1 MKISAFTTN
10 GKQPAATSRQ
20 PWARWTVAGLLAFA
34 QIASHAAT
42 ITGRVRDAGS
52 NSYLLGAS
60 VTIRELDRTLNT
72 NSGGEFNFGNVPAGD
87 YTLEVSALGYNDQ
100 AVAATVTET
109 GTAPVLVGLK
119 SEVVQ
124 LEGVVVEGSRE
135 GQMRALQQKRA
146 ATNVMDI
153 VAADAVGKFPD
164 GNAAE
169 ALRRVPGISL
179 EIDQDEGRYVVVRGI
194 DSSLNTVTL
203 NNQLVGTPSE
213 GGNRGVAMDAVPADL
228 IARLE
233 VVKAVTPDKDGNSI
247 GGAINIVTQSA
258 FDRPEG
264 FTFGSAGVFYDDFG
278 GRSRPTG
285 SLTFGRLLGDSGK
298 WGFVGAVSYS
308 LKDVKSQTANTRSW
322 ANNANTGNLW
332 LPLTQQNYDYDLER
346 ERIGAN
352 VAFQYRPAEGHEV
365 ALRLNHN
372 EFNDSEDRQSVLYE
386 YRLGTL
392 SNQTATSGANSQG
405 RASRQFRDYDQTGTI
420 DVLTLDGKH
429 DLAGDAL
436 FTWQAGAST
445 GSRDTHK
452 RNDWEFRSATGAFP
466 NTYDLSGEELVI
478 KPNTDAYYN
487 PANYPFRRVRFRTDD
502 EQEKVK
508 TVQAD
513 YQRDLAL
520 GSRDGFWKA
529 GIKYIARDKR
539 DDRNNRNYDAAS
551 SGNFTLGEATL
562 AGPEVTNYFDGLFRY
577 GPTLDVDA
585 LERFFAANPT
595 RFVFNSASTLADST
609 ASDYSAKEKVSAGYV
624 MSSIEL
630 VKNLT
635 LLAGVR
641 VERTE
646 AEYGANEL
654 ASGTYRWIEGGK
666 DYTDVLPGLHLAW
679 RPAKQAVIR
688 FAWTNTIGRPNYADL
703 APIRQLDAI
712 ENTPGHWSGS
722 LSGGNPDL
730 EPFKAMNF
738 DLAAEYYLANGGVL
752 SAGAFHKRIKNPIYD
767 KTVFFTDYTYEGQLF
782 DTLSFS
788 GPANAEKGEITGLEL
803 NYQQFFTRLPAPF
816 DGLGVNFNYTV
827 TDSSA
832 RLFTRTDEIP
842 FFKQSP
848 TVYNLA
854 LIYEKAGFE
863 GRVSYSK
870 SGDYLS
876 DVGTSPATDIYV
888 RGRAV
893 VDAKMSYRLTKQL
906 KLFVELLNLT
916 EEPLRELTGERAR
929 ENDFEIYKW
938 KAKVGVNFNL

>member
-1 MKISAFTTN
+1 MTVSTIPQDSA
-10 GKQPAATSRQ
+10 KLAAKNR
-20 PWARWTVAGLLAFA
+20 PWARWAAIGLLAFSQVAA
-34 QIASHAAT
+34 QAAT
-42 ITGRVRDAGS
+42 IAGRVRDAGS
-52 NSYLLGAS
+52 NTYLLGAS
-60 VTIRELDRTLNT
+60 VTIRELGRTLTT
-72 NSGGEFNFGNVPAGD
+72 NPGGEFTFGNVPAGD
-87 YTLEVSALGYNDQ
+87 YTLDVASLGYNDQ
-100 AVAATVTET
+100 SVPATASEATT
-109 GTAPVLVGLK
+109 MPVLVGLK

-124 LEGVVVEGSRE
+124 LAGVVVEGTRE
-135 GQMRALQQKRA
+135 GQVRALQQKRS

-153 VAADAVGKFPD
+153 VSADAVGKFPD

-233 VVKAVTPDKDGNSI
+233 VTKAVTPDKDANSI

-264 FTFGSAGVFYDDFG
+264 FTYGSAGLFYDDFG

-322 ANNANTGNLW
+322 ANNASTGNLW
-332 LPLTQQNYDYDLER
+332 LPLTQQNYDYDLQR

-352 VAFQYRPAEGHEV
+352 VAFQYRPVEGHEV
-365 ALRLNHN
+365 ALRVNHN

-405 RASRQFRDYDQTGTI
+405 RGSRQFRDYDQTGTI
-420 DVLTLDGKH
+420 DVVTIDGKH
-429 DLAGDAL
+429 DLAGEAKL
-436 FTWQAGAST
+436 TWQAGAST

-529 GIKYIARDKR
+529 GVKYIARDKR
-539 DDRNNRNYDAAS
+539 DDRDNRNYDAAS
-551 SGNFTLGEATL
+551 SGNFTLAEPTL
-562 AGPEVTNYFDGLFRY
+562 AGAEAPNYFDGLFRY

-595 RFVFNSASTLADST
+595 RFVFNSSSTRADST
-609 ASDYSAKEKVSAGYV
+609 ASDFEAAETVTAAYV
-624 MSSIEL
+624 MTSIDL
-630 VKNLT
+630 AKNLT

-641 VERTE
+641 AERTE

-654 ASGTYRWIEGGK
+654 ANGAYRWVDGGK

-679 RPAKQAVIR
+679 RPAKQTVVR
-688 FAWTNTIGRPNYADL
+688 LAWTNTIGRPNYADL
-703 APIRQLDAI
+703 APIRVLDAL
-712 ENTPGHWSGS
+712 EATPGHWTGS

-730 EPFKAMNF
+730 KPFESMNL
-738 DLAAEYYLANGGVL
+738 DLTVEYYLNKGGIFSV
-752 SAGAFHKRIKNPIYD
+752 GGFHKRIKNPIYD
-767 KTVFFTDYTYEGQLF
+767 KTIFFTNYTHEGQF
-782 DTLSFS
+782 YDTLTFS
-788 GPANAEKGEITGLEL
+788 GPANADKGEITGLEL
-803 NYQQFFTRLPAPF
+803 NYQQFFTALPAPF
-816 DGLGVNFNYTV
+816 DGLGVNLNYTV

-832 RLFTRTDEIP
+832 HLFTRAEAIP

-848 TVYNLA
+848 TVYNIA

-870 SGDYLS
+870 SGDYLN
-876 DVGTSPATDIYV
+876 DVGADPATDIYV

-893 VDAKMSYRLTKQL
+893 VDAKVSYRLTHQL
-906 KLFVELLNLT
+906 KFFVELLNLT
-916 EEPLRELTGERAR
+916 EEPLREFTGVNTR

-938 KAKVGVNFNL
+938 KAKIGVNFNL

>member
-1 MKISAFTTN
+1 MTISNFSQG
-10 GKQPAATSRQ
+10 GKKRAAAGRRR
-20 PWARWTVAGLLAFA
+20 WARWAVIGLFTFSALAA
-34 QIASHAAT
+34 EAAT
-42 ITGRVRDAGS
+42 IAGRVRDAGS
-52 NSYLLGAS
+52 NTYLLGAS
-60 VTIRELDRTLNT
+60 VTIRELGRTLAT
-72 NSGGEFNFGNVPAGD
+72 NAGGEFSFGNVPAGD
-87 YTLEVSALGYNDQ
+87 YTLEVSSLGYNDQ
-100 AVAATVTET
+100 AVPATATDTAA
-109 GTAPVLVGLK
+109 APVLIGLK
-119 SEVVQ
+119 SEVIQ
-124 LEGVVVEGSRE
+124 LEGVVVEGTRE
-135 GQMRALQQKRA
+135 GQVRALQQKRS
-146 ATNVMDI
+146 ATNVMDVI
-153 VAADAVGKFPD
+153 SADAVGKFPD

-213 GGNRGVAMDAVPADL
+213 GGNRGVAMDSVPADL

-233 VVKAVTPDKDGNSI
+233 VVKAVTPDKDANSI

-264 FTFGSAGVFYDDFG
+264 FTYGSAGLFYDDFG

-298 WGFVGAVSYS
+298 WGFVGAVSYA

-322 ANNANTGNLW
+322 ANNASTGNLW

-352 VAFQYRPAEGHEV
+352 VAFQYRPKSGHEV
-365 ALRLNHN
+365 ALRVNHN

-420 DVLTLDGKH
+420 DVLAVDGKH
-429 DLAGDAL
+429 DLADAKL
-436 FTWQAGAST
+436 TWQAGAST

-487 PANYPFRRVRFRTDD
+487 PANYPFRRVRFRSDA
-502 EQEKVK
+502 EQEDVK
-508 TVQAD
+508 TAQAD

-520 GSRDGFWKA
+520 GGRNGFWKV
-529 GIKYIARDKR
+529 GVKHIARDKR
-539 DDRNNRNYDAAS
+539 DDRTNRNYDAAS
-551 SGNFTLGEATL
+551 SGNFTLAEPTL
-562 AGPEVTNYFDGLFRY
+562 ASAEVPNYFDGLFRY
-577 GPTLDVDA
+577 GPGLDVDA
-585 LERFFAANPT
+585 LEKFFAANPT

-609 ASDYSAKEKVSAGYV
+609 AGDFEAAEKVTAGYALA
-624 MSSIEL
+624 SLDLAENFTI
-630 VKNLT
+630 
-635 LLAGVR
+635 LAGVR
-641 VERTE
+641 AERTV
-646 AEYGANEL
+646 ADYGANEL
-654 ASGTYRWIEGGK
+654 ANGTYRWVEGGK
-666 DYTDVLPGLHLAW
+666 DYTDVLPGLHAVW
-679 RPAKQAVIR
+679 RPTKKTAVR

-703 APIRQLDAI
+703 APIRVLDAL
-712 ENTPGHWSGS
+712 EVTPGHWTGG

-730 EPFKAMNF
+730 KPFESMNL
-738 DLAAEYYLANGGVL
+738 DLSLEYYLNKGGIASV
-752 SAGAFHKRIKNPIYD
+752 GAFHKRIKNPIYD
-767 KTVFFTDYTYEGQLF
+767 KTVFFTNYTYEGQLF
-782 DTLSFS
+782 DTLTFS
-788 GPANAEKGEITGLEL
+788 GPANADKGEISGLEF
-803 NYQQFFTRLPAPF
+803 NYQQFFTALPAPF

-832 RLFTRTDEIP
+832 QLFTRTDEIP

-848 TVYNLA
+848 TVYNIA

-876 DVGTSPATDIYV
+876 DVGADTATDIYV

-893 VDAKMSYRLTKQL
+893 VDAKVSYRLTHQL

-916 EEPLRELTGERAR
+916 EEPLREFTGVRAR
-929 ENDFEIYKW
+929 ENDFELYKW